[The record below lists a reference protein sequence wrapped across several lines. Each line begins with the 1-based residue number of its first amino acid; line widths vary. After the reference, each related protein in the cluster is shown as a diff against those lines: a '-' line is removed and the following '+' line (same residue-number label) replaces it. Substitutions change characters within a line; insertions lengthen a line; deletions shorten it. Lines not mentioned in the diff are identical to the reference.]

1 MTECGICGKR
11 ESKLIAIVEG
21 VMLTV
26 CNDCAH
32 YGKVL
37 KIKELEEQK
46 ETRVTKKISYPESD
60 EVIVKDYSER
70 IKKAREDM
78 HLKQEEL
85 ARRLAEKESVIHHIE
100 SGNFVPSLALARK
113 LEKCLGITLV
123 EIPQLEREKQHI
135 NFRDDALTIGDL
147 LKKK

>member
-1 MTECGICGKR
+1 
-11 ESKLIAIVEG
+11 
-21 VMLTV
+21 
-26 CNDCAH
+26 
-32 YGKVL
+32 
-37 KIKELEEQK
+37 
-46 ETRVTKKISYPESD
+46 
-60 EVIVKDYSER
+60 
-70 IKKAREDM
+70 M